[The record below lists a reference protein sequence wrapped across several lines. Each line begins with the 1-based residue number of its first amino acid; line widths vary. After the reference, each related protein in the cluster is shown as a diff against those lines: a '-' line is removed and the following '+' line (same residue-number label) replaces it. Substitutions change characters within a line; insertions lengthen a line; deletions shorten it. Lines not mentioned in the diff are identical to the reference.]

1 MRRREFITLLGGAA
15 VAWPRAARAQQ
26 GGGSGAS
33 ACLCHT
39 LKTIRSDLLV
49 SRRCCRRWSYWAKS
63 VAGTW
68 RLMFVRPRTRRPP
81 SRITPS
87 ARSGRTR
94 SSSASC
100 YVTLRPEGMMA
111 YQETFVQ
118 RNQHRIYVRD
128 HPGAEPAIILMH
140 GFPDNVHLYDRLS
153 PHLSPP
159 RRVVLF
165 DFLGWGSSDKPSGY
179 PYTTDNQVGDL
190 DAVITQLGLGQVV
203 LVAHDASG
211 PPAIDWALANPER
224 VAGLVLLN
232 TYYCEMPTLR
242 PPQAIWLFSTPVIR
256 SVARPVSR
264 MFGNWLFRRMYWW
277 QVGRFIR
284 DADVRR
290 EFVPLLYQQFDATPS
305 ARPAF
310 FRLNEDLLPMVRSRT
325 QMIPKLKEFRRPVRI
340 IFGDA
345 DPSLNSGVARTF
357 HEFLPGSEL
366 FLIPGARHFVQLD
379 EPEQVAR
386 LILAM
391 PGPRST
397 PA

>member
-1 MRRREFITLLGGAA
+1 M
-15 VAWPRAARAQQ
+15 
-26 GGGSGAS
+26 AS
-33 ACLCHT
+33 
-39 LKTIRSDLLV
+39 R
-49 SRRCCRRWSYWAKS
+49 
-63 VAGTW
+63 
-68 RLMFVRPRTRRPP
+68 
-81 SRITPS
+81 
-87 ARSGRTR
+87 
-94 SSSASC
+94 
-100 YVTLRPEGMMA
+100 
-111 YQETFVQ
+111 ETFVQ
-118 RNQHRIYVRD
+118 REQHRIYVRD

-153 PHLSPP
+153 PYLSPP

-190 DAVITQLGLGQVV
+190 DAVITQLGLAQVV

-211 PPAIDWALANPER
+211 PPAIDWALARPER

-232 TYYCEMPTLR
+232 TDYCEMPTLR
-242 PPQAIWLFSTPVIR
+242 RPEAIWLFSTPVIR

-277 QVGRFIR
+277 QVRSFIR

-290 EFVPLLYQQFDATPS
+290 VRATAVSTVRRHAESPV
-305 ARPAF
+305 F
-310 FRLNEDLLPMVRSRT
+310 FRLNEDLLPTVQSCT
-325 QMIPKLKEFRRPVRI
+325 QMIPKLKEFRCPVRI
-340 IFGDA
+340 IFGNA

-366 FLIPGARHFVQLD
+366 FLLPGARHFVQLD
-379 EPEQVAR
+379 GPEQVAR

-391 PGPRST
+391 SGPRRINGT
-397 PA
+397 RY